1 MAQNSH
7 PVLPMTDTQRFEDLL
22 EEFRR
27 VGVDPDTFSATIAVT
42 PAEALRILRALPDGA
57 GPAAFLQ
64 QVRAA
69 RARTSSPPEVRDEPR
84 PSW

>member
-1 MAQNSH
+1 
-7 PVLPMTDTQRFEDLL
+7 MTDIQRFEDLL

-42 PAEALRILRALPDGA
+42 PAEALRILRGLPDGA

-64 QVRAA
+64 EVRAG
-69 RARTSSPPEVRDEPR
+69 RAHTPPPPEARDEPR